1 MATNL
6 SDIGFVG
13 GEEDL
18 ATLYS
23 KIKAEDEKLK
33 KQVDTLLYGTDFK
46 TSANEDFLNLN
57 IKPLDPS
64 SEEYKD
70 IANSWSNRLGAGI
83 DSMYAMFNEG
93 FGLLADQLGA
103 DETAASFRADAAKNL
118 KYLMIWLMVNLPM
131 LLTKEL
137 QV

>member
-23 KIKAEDEKLK
+23 KIKAEDEKLQ
-33 KQVDTLLYGTDFK
+33 KQVDALLYGTDFK

-57 IKPLDPS
+57 IKFMRVYL
-64 SEEYKD
+64 
-70 IANSWSNRLGAGI
+70 LV
-83 DSMYAMFNEG
+83 MY
-93 FGLLADQLGA
+93 
-103 DETAASFRADAAKNL
+103 
-118 KYLMIWLMVNLPM
+118 
-131 LLTKEL
+131 
-137 QV
+137 